1 MTRGKKKKNSNS
13 FFYPLLFVITIIV
26 CIYFLIPGFKSVANR
41 KKFIETLKQR
51 NREKQLT
58 IEQLKLEIKN
68 MDSDQSI
75 EKVARDELH
84 LVKPGEVIF
93 ILEPEK
99 KKRDRR

>member
-1 MTRGKKKKNSNS
+1 MTRGRKKKNSRN
-13 FFYPLLFVITIIV
+13 FFYPLLLLTTVIF
-26 CIYFLIPGFKSVANR
+26 CIYLLIPGFKSVRNR

-51 NREKQLT
+51 HREKLLT
-58 IEQLKLEIKN
+58 NEQSKLEIKN

-84 LVKPGEVIF
+84 LVKPGETIF

-99 KKRDRR
+99 KK